1 MKRQKPPSVRRAIGI
16 ANQCRDSIEALEWPT
31 DEVCYSVFN
40 GVVNAVVNKK
50 PDRGLVIPPIAA
62 VWHKGKDSPHELCH
76 VPSDLKGMELIDHL
90 GELGGEHNANWV
102 SFSYIGGETADD
114 PRDIIVT
121 FVVYPDVLW
130 KVQGLLEGT
139 GYTRLSM
146 ERHDSVNAVPV
157 SRRLPT
163 PGSKAPMTF
172 KPDATIYGAWIAGG
186 SNRDVLIAVWQNGGE
201 ELQAMGRVR
210 EDRDGSKEWFHME
223 VTPDNLE
230 QVVANCDTATEGLV
244 SSGALGESALS
255 RCIKNTTT
263 EGLLLWKQSL
273 AAEGIINLR
282 TFCTEDN

>member
-1 MKRQKPPSVRRAIGI
+1 MKRQKPPSVRRSIAI
-16 ANQCRDSIEALEWPT
+16 ANQYKASIEAMEWPS
-31 DEVCYSVFN
+31 DEVCYAVFN
-40 GVVNAVVNKK
+40 GVLNAAWNKG
-50 PDRGLVIPPIAA
+50 PDRGLVIPPIAV
-62 VWHKGKDSPHELCH
+62 VWHKGKDSPYELCH
-76 VPSDLKGMELIDHL
+76 VPSNLQGMDLIHHL
-90 GELGGEHNANWV
+90 GELGREHNANRV

-114 PRDIIVT
+114 PRDIVVT

-157 SRRLPT
+157 SKRLPT
-163 PGSKAPMTF
+163 PASKAPMTF
-172 KPDATIYGAWIAGG
+172 TPDATIYGAWIAGG
-186 SNRDVLIAVWQNGGE
+186 SYRDVLLAVWQNGGE

-210 EDRDGSKEWFHME
+210 EDRDGSKQCIQME
-223 VTPDNLE
+223 VTPENLE
-230 QVVANCDTATEGLV
+230 QVVEKCDVATNELV
-244 SSGALGESALS
+244 SSGALGESAFS

-263 EGLLLWKQSL
+263 EGLLRWKQSL